1 MMEIVL
7 IRLNST
13 GQVDYFEQNN
23 VDIKK
28 DDLVIVKIEKGLE
41 FGRVESIVLN
51 SKIKN
56 NIFFGKILRVANED
70 DLFKINKNETDAK
83 KALKKCLELVK
94 KEKLDMRVIDAN
106 YTFDRQQ
113 LIFRFLSDDRVDF
126 RQLAKELGGIY
137 KTRIELRQIGIR
149 DKAKVIGGI
158 GPCGRKLCCLSFLNE
173 FESVSINM
181 AKNQNLSLNPSKIN
195 GVCGRLLCCL
205 KYENEN
211 YNEYKKGL
219 PNINKKIKIP
229 EGEGKVISVDVF
241 NRKYKVL
248 LNNSSEI
255 IEVTDSND
263 SKK

>member
-137 KTRIELRQIGIR
+137 KTRIELR
-149 DKAKVIGGI
+149 
-158 GPCGRKLCCLSFLNE
+158 
-173 FESVSINM
+173 
-181 AKNQNLSLNPSKIN
+181 
-195 GVCGRLLCCL
+195 
-205 KYENEN
+205 
-211 YNEYKKGL
+211 
-219 PNINKKIKIP
+219 
-229 EGEGKVISVDVF
+229 
-241 NRKYKVL
+241 
-248 LNNSSEI
+248 
-255 IEVTDSND
+255 
-263 SKK
+263 